1 MSQLPAQREQLMNA
15 VKGRIANDRRDLFI
29 DGLVEALT
37 KDKTIRIHADN
48 IKRLLSSFGS

>member
-15 VKGRIANDRRDLFI
+15 VKGRIANDRRELFI